1 MPNSVRGE
9 VPITL
14 DSNRYKLVPSFECLC
29 EIEADTGK
37 GIVALARSVYASDFT
52 LSEITKII
60 TRGLNAAGEPATFN
74 TVGPMIV
81 ASGILSENIQAPV
94 RAFFNHAI
102 TGGQTKSAE
111 GNAKAAK
118 SSK

>member
-1 MPNSVRGE
+1 MPNSIRGE

-14 DSNRYKLVPSFECLC
+14 DGNKYKLVPSFECLC

-37 GIVALARSVYASDFT
+37 GIVALARCIYASDFT
-52 LSEITKII
+52 LSELTAII
-60 TRGLNAAGEPATFN
+60 TRGLNAAGEPATFDK
-74 TVGPMIV
+74 VGPMIV
-81 ASGILSENIQAPV
+81 ATGVLTNEIQTPV
-94 RAFFNHAI
+94 QAFFNHAI

-118 SSK
+118 SQA